1 MTAGFV
7 SGIYSHRHISLVIEG
22 KRDSNDGEVEAV
34 TAATATIVEMV
45 ATPLGQEWSRL

>member
-22 KRDSNDGEVEAV
+22 NRDSNGEEVEAV